1 MHEGWID
8 INHFA
13 EKYGVSVST
22 LRRRIRGQSI
32 EFKLDKG
39 RYLLPDTAQTLGSA
53 PLFSRQLVKAR
64 SQAIVAKGPAAA
76 STLGVSQRRPIDE
89 DLADPVRDFLASDQ
103 ILPVTLV
110 ADFEMLK
117 KENRK
122 LKSQVAEL
130 ETYIKALEAEVD
142 SQ

>member
-64 SQAIVAKGPAAA
+64 SQAIVAKAPATPA
-76 STLGVSQRRPIDE
+76 SESRSIDI